1 MYYITFV
8 YVITPL
14 FNLSLSLFLCR
25 NSQKKAH
32 VYGITFS
39 FSQAMIYFAY
49 AGCFRFGAWLIEEGI
64 MTFENV
70 FL

>member
-1 MYYITFV
+1 MPSF
-8 YVITPL
+8 
-14 FNLSLSLFLCR
+14 FSLSLYR

-49 AGCFRFGAWLIEEGI
+49 AGAFRFGAWLILNGRMDVEG
-64 MTFENV
+64 V
-70 FL
+70 YL